1 MTISELPETVRQ
13 AWGTEIAQEF
23 TAWLAQQ
30 LSTAGLT
37 PDIQISA
44 SVARRKVNVLVLERV
59 SNMLLAAEPTLK
71 QSATGDWIWHVPV
84 DLTFPKHGRVGQVG
98 IVEVDARHGE
108 VRYTAALLADIEK
121 NAGRLADELLSS
133 A

>member
-37 PDIQISA
+37 PDVQISA
-44 SVARRKVNVLVLERV
+44 SVARRKVDVLVLERV
-59 SNMLLAAEPTLK
+59 SNMLLAAEPTLE
-71 QSATGDWIWHVPV
+71 QSAYRGM
-84 DLTFPKHGRVGQVG
+84 DL
-98 IVEVDARHGE
+98 AC
-108 VRYTAALLADIEK
+108 A
-121 NAGRLADELLSS
+121 S
-133 A
+133 